1 MKALGTL
8 DELPRDYVAA
18 LTDANLVPL
27 WPNLRALLPPQAP
40 RTNTLPA
47 HWSWSAIRPLLLR
60 AGELTPME
68 KAERRVLVLANPGR
82 GLDNLQAS
90 ATIYLGVQL
99 VLPGEVAPSHRH
111 TPNAARIVIEGEG
124 AVTVVGGEACAME
137 PGDLILTPTGQ
148 WHEHRH
154 EGQGPMIWLDVLD
167 LPLMVY
173 LDVSYVVDGTP
184 QTARRADYPYVAGG
198 LAPIAHGRRAQGPY
212 PLLRYEWRR
221 TREAL
226 EARAARCEPGEA
238 VQVAYVNPETGGD
251 CLDTIAFSALML
263 RAGEEQS
270 LRRMSPAQ
278 VFHVVE
284 GRGHAQIDG
293 AAFAFEPGDTFCAPG
308 FAAITLQNGSGERPV
323 FMIGADESPVHR
335 KMRVFEARDRA

>member
-1 MKALGTL
+1 
-8 DELPRDYVAA
+8 
-18 LTDANLVPL
+18 
-27 WPNLRALLPPQAP
+27 
-40 RTNTLPA
+40 
-47 HWSWSAIRPLLLR
+47 
-60 AGELTPME
+60 
-68 KAERRVLVLANPGR
+68 VLVLANPGR

-124 AVTVVGGEACAME
+124 AVTLVGGEACAME

-154 EGQGPMIWLDVLD
+154 EGHGPMIWLDVLD

-173 LDVSYVVDGTP
+173 LDVSYVVEGTP
-184 QTARRADYPYVAGG
+184 QAARRPDYPYAAGG

-226 EARAARCEPGEA
+226 EAQAARCEPGEV
-238 VQVAYVNPETGGD
+238 VQLAYVNPETGGD
-251 CLDTIAFSALML
+251 CLNTIAFAALLLRPGEGITLPQISAA
-263 RAGEEQS
+263 R
-270 LRRMSPAQ
+270 
-278 VFHVVE
+278 VFHV
-284 GRGHAQIDG
+284 IDG
-293 AAFAFEPGDTFCAPG
+293 AGDATVDATSIAFEQADTFCAPG
-308 FAAITLQNGSGERPV
+308 LATVRLANRSSCAPLYLVT
-323 FMIGADESPVHR
+323 ADESPLQR
-335 KMRVFEARDRA
+335 KLGVFEER

>member
-1 MKALGTL
+1 
-8 DELPRDYVAA
+8 
-18 LTDANLVPL
+18 
-27 WPNLRALLPPQAP
+27 
-40 RTNTLPA
+40 
-47 HWSWSAIRPLLLR
+47 
-60 AGELTPME
+60 ME

-124 AVTVVGGEACAME
+124 AVTLVGGEACAME

-154 EGQGPMIWLDVLD
+154 EGHGPMIWLDVLD

-173 LDVSYVVDGTP
+173 LDVSYVVEGTP
-184 QTARRADYPYVAGG
+184 QAARRPDYPYAAGG

-226 EARAARCEPGEA
+226 EAQAARCEPGEV
-238 VQVAYVNPETGGD
+238 VQLAYVNPETGGD
-251 CLDTIAFSALML
+251 CLNTIAFAALLLRPGEGITLPQISAA
-263 RAGEEQS
+263 R
-270 LRRMSPAQ
+270 
-278 VFHVVE
+278 VFHV
-284 GRGHAQIDG
+284 IDG
-293 AAFAFEPGDTFCAPG
+293 AGDATVDATSIAFEQADTFCAPG
-308 FAAITLQNGSGERPV
+308 LATVRLANRSSCAPLYLVT
-323 FMIGADESPVHR
+323 ADESPLQR
-335 KMRVFEARDRA
+335 KLGVFEER

>member
-8 DELPRDYVAA
+8 DELPREYVAA
-18 LTDANLVPL
+18 LTRANLVPL
-27 WPNLRALLPPQAP
+27 WPNLRALLPPQTP
-40 RTNTLPA
+40 RTSTLPS
-47 HWSWSAIRPLLLR
+47 HWSWPAIRPLLLR

-99 VLPGEVAPSHRH
+99 VLPGETAPSHRH
-111 TPNAARIVIEGEG
+111 TPNAARVVIEGEG
-124 AVTVVGGEACAME
+124 AVTLVDGEACAME

-154 EGQGPMIWLDVLD
+154 EGRGPMIWLDVLD

-173 LDVSYVVDGTP
+173 LDVSYVVEGTAP
-184 QTARRADYPYVAGG
+184 TARKPEYAYASGG
-198 LAPIAHGRRAQGPY
+198 LAPLAHGRRAQGAY

-226 EARAARCEPGEA
+226 QALAGRCEPGET
-238 VQVAYVNPETGGD
+238 VQLAYVNPETGGD
-251 CLDTIAFSALML
+251 CLNTLAFAALL
-263 RAGEEQS
+263 VRPGEEIVLPRVS
-270 LRRMSPAQ
+270 AAR

-284 GRGHAQIDG
+284 GAGDAKIDDT
-293 AAFAFEPGDTFCAPG
+293 AIAFEHADTFCAPG
-308 FAAITLQNGSGERPV
+308 LAAVHIANRSSRTPLHLV
-323 FMIGADESPVHR
+323 MADESPLQR
-335 KMRVFEARDRA
+335 KLGVYEQR